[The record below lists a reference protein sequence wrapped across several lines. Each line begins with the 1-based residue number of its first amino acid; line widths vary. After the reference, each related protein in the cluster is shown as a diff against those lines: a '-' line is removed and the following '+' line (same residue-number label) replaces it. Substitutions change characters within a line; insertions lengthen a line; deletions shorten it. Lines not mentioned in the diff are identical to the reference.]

1 MLMRHT
7 FKVASWEIKRNLKNK
22 SFIISLFLT
31 PLIIALFMVVPTLFD
46 DSDAEPDQIHL
57 FVNDELNIFDQ
68 LEQTISENT
77 IINWQ
82 LTATDLDQ
90 KAIQKQLKSEE
101 NMAYVSLTEDVL
113 NEGTLTVYT
122 SETIDDQF
130 MHQIHVL
137 EDPLKQ
143 LQLEQLNLTAEERAM
158 ITREVAIHIEDE
170 DTSESETEESAP
182 AATESESDL
191 LNRLIPGA
199 FAGIILFSI
208 VISGMMIFQSASQ
221 EKKDKIAEIILSSIT
236 PKELMQ
242 GKIIGYFALGII
254 QVLVWV
260 GLALPVIMWKTDIPI
275 FKHLFVPELIV
286 LLTIAILGYLIFASL
301 FVGLGATI
309 EDISTSGNFQGLV
322 LMLPFIPFMLIG
334 PVLNDPSG
342 IVAQVGSYIPVTAP
356 GILLMRLTMLENW
369 PLMEVAISIFILI
382 VSVWL
387 IMKLAGK
394 IFQTGILLY
403 GKNATPKE
411 IWRWLRA

>member
-1 MLMRHT
+1 MSMRHT

-22 SFIISLFLT
+22 SFIIGLFLT
-31 PLIIALFMVVPTLFD
+31 PLIIALFMIVPNLFN
-46 DSDAEPDQIHL
+46 DSDTEAERIDVFIH
-57 FVNDELNIFDQ
+57 DELNLLND
-68 LEQTISENT
+68 LEQAVSENDAV
-77 IINWQ
+77 NWQ
-82 LTATDLDQ
+82 LATTDLDHQ
-90 KAIQKQLKSEE
+90 SMLQQLETEE
-101 NMAYVSLTEDVL
+101 NMAYIPLTEEVLAEGSLTI
-113 NEGTLTVYT
+113 YT
-122 SETIDDQF
+122 SETIDDDF
-130 MHQIHVL
+130 SHQTHTL
-137 EDPLKQ
+137 EELIKNY
-143 LQLEQLNLTAEERAM
+143 QLEQLDLTAEEQ
-158 ITREVAIHIEDE
+158 AIISQEIIIGIEDVSNNQ
-170 DTSESETEESAP
+170 TAANKSSTFPETEADFLE
-182 AATESESDL
+182 
-191 LNRLIPGA
+191 RLIPGA
-199 FAGIILFSI
+199 FAGVILFSI

-254 QVLVWV
+254 QVLVWI
-260 GLALPVIMWKTDIPI
+260 GLALPVIMWKIDIPI
-275 FKHLFVPELIV
+275 FKYLLTPELIV

-322 LMLPFIPFMLIG
+322 LMLPFIPLMLLG
-334 PVLNDPSG
+334 PVLSDPNG

-356 GILLMRLTMLENW
+356 GILLLRLTMLEDW
-369 PLMEVAISIFILI
+369 PVMEIAISIAILV

-411 IWRWLRA
+411 IWKWLRA

>member
-1 MLMRHT
+1 MSMRHT

-22 SFIISLFLT
+22 SFIIGLFLT
-31 PLIIALFMVVPTLFD
+31 PLIIALFMIVPNLFN
-46 DSDAEPDQIHL
+46 DSDTEAERIDVFIH
-57 FVNDELNIFDQ
+57 DELNLLND
-68 LEQTISENT
+68 LEQAVSENAAV
-77 IINWQ
+77 NWE
-82 LTATDLDQ
+82 LATTDLDHQ
-90 KAIQKQLKSEE
+90 SMLQQLETEE
-101 NMAYVSLTEDVL
+101 NMAYIPLTEEVLAEGSLTI
-113 NEGTLTVYT
+113 YT
-122 SETIDDQF
+122 SETIDDDF
-130 MHQIHVL
+130 SHQTHTL
-137 EDPLKQ
+137 EELIKNY
-143 LQLEQLNLTAEERAM
+143 QLEQLDLTAEEQ
-158 ITREVAIHIEDE
+158 AIISQEIVIGIEDVSNNQ
-170 DTSESETEESAP
+170 TAANKSSTFPETEADFLE
-182 AATESESDL
+182 
-191 LNRLIPGA
+191 RLIPGA
-199 FAGIILFSI
+199 FAGVILFSI

-254 QVLVWV
+254 QVLVWI
-260 GLALPVIMWKTDIPI
+260 GLALPVIMWKIDIPI
-275 FKHLFVPELIV
+275 FKYLLTPELIV

-322 LMLPFIPFMLIG
+322 LMLPFIPLMLLG
-334 PVLNDPSG
+334 PVLSDPNG

-356 GILLMRLTMLENW
+356 GILLLRLTMLEDW
-369 PLMEVAISIFILI
+369 PVMEIAISIAILV

-411 IWRWLRA
+411 IWKWLRA

>member
-1 MLMRHT
+1 MSMRHT

-22 SFIISLFLT
+22 SFIIGLFLT
-31 PLIIALFMVVPTLFD
+31 PLIIALFMIVPNLFN
-46 DSDAEPDQIHL
+46 DSDTEAERIDVFIH
-57 FVNDELNIFDQ
+57 DELNLLND
-68 LEQTISENT
+68 LEQAVSENDAV
-77 IINWQ
+77 NWQ
-82 LTATDLDQ
+82 LATTDLDHQ
-90 KAIQKQLKSEE
+90 SMLQQLETEE
-101 NMAYVSLTEDVL
+101 NMAYIPLTEEVLAEGSLTI
-113 NEGTLTVYT
+113 YT
-122 SETIDDQF
+122 SETIDDDF
-130 MHQIHVL
+130 SHQTHTL
-137 EDPLKQ
+137 EGLIKNY
-143 LQLEQLNLTAEERAM
+143 QLEQLDLTAEEQ
-158 ITREVAIHIEDE
+158 AIISQEIVIGIEDVSNNQ
-170 DTSESETEESAP
+170 TAANKSSTFPETEADFLE
-182 AATESESDL
+182 
-191 LNRLIPGA
+191 RLIPGA
-199 FAGIILFSI
+199 FAGVILFSI

-254 QVLVWV
+254 QVLVWI
-260 GLALPVIMWKTDIPI
+260 GLALPVIMWKIDIPI
-275 FKHLFVPELIV
+275 FKYLLTPELIV

-322 LMLPFIPFMLIG
+322 LMLPFIPLMLLG
-334 PVLNDPSG
+334 PVLSDPNG

-356 GILLMRLTMLENW
+356 GILLLRLTMLEDW
-369 PLMEVAISIFILI
+369 PVMEIAISIAILV

-411 IWRWLRA
+411 IWKWLRA